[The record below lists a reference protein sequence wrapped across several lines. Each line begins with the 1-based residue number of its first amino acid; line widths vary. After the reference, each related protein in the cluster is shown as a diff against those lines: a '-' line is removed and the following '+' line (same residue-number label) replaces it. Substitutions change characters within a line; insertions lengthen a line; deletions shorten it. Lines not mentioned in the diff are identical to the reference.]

1 MRGDQAGAGAQVADL
16 VLQRRG
22 GGRSRGG
29 LRFECVDLR
38 AQRRDLAPG
47 IGVGGFQLLHVPR
60 QGLIAGDL
68 VRRRQ
73 ELRPDLAGQD
83 ESRGHRDEGDEH
95 DAGEVLSR
103 HRPQFSIPG
112 VTIGSRHMAVETRA
126 SAFQTAQRRFDA
138 AADVI
143 GLSDDARGSLR
154 EVKRELTVHFPVR
167 MDDGSVH
174 VFTGWRVQHN
184 ISRGPAKGG
193 IRYHP
198 DVDLDLVKALAML
211 MTWKCAAVGIPYG
224 GSKGAVAV
232 DPRKLSQNELE
243 HLTRR
248 YATEIAIL
256 IGPEKD
262 IPAPDMGTSP
272 QIMAW
277 IMDTISMHQGHS
289 VTASVTGKPVDV
301 GGSEGRVEAPGRGAT
316 YLTLEALK
324 YLHIDEETPTVAVQG
339 YGQVGRSATRLLT
352 EAGLHVVAVSDSKGG
367 VYNPKGLDLAALDEH
382 RQVRGG
388 VSGFKKAD
396 AVTNPELLELPV
408 TVLVPAAVQDQIT
421 EHNAGRIRARLIT
434 EGANAAVSPEA
445 DPILHERGIF
455 LVPDI
460 IANAGGVI
468 VSYFEWVQDL
478 QAFFWEEEEIN
489 TKLHHVITRAF
500 YEILHT
506 SVNKRV
512 DMRNAAYALAVQRV
526 ANATTVRGIYP

>member
-1 MRGDQAGAGAQVADL
+1 
-16 VLQRRG
+16 
-22 GGRSRGG
+22 
-29 LRFECVDLR
+29 
-38 AQRRDLAPG
+38 
-47 IGVGGFQLLHVPR
+47 
-60 QGLIAGDL
+60 
-68 VRRRQ
+68 
-73 ELRPDLAGQD
+73 
-83 ESRGHRDEGDEH
+83 
-95 DAGEVLSR
+95 
-103 HRPQFSIPG
+103 
-112 VTIGSRHMAVETRA
+112 MAVELRT

-143 GLSDDARGSLR
+143 GLTDDTRTGLR

-198 DVDLDLVKALAML
+198 HVNLDLVKAMAML
-211 MTWKCAAVGIPYG
+211 MTWKCAAVGLPYG
-224 GSKGAVAV
+224 GAKGAVACE
-232 DPRKLSQNELE
+232 PSKLSLSELE

-248 YATEIAIL
+248 YATEISIL

-272 QIMAW
+272 QVMAW
-277 IMDTISMHQGHS
+277 IMDTVSMHSGHS

-301 GGSEGRVEAPGRGAT
+301 GGSEGRIDAPGRGAT

-324 YLHIDEETPTVAVQG
+324 YLHVDEETPTVAVQG

-352 EAGLHVVAVSDSKGG
+352 EAGLKVVAVSDSKGG
-367 VYNPKGLDLAALDEH
+367 VYNPNGLDLAALDEH

-388 VSGFKKAD
+388 VGGFKKAD
-396 AVTNPELLELPV
+396 NVTNAELLELPV
-408 TVLVPAAVQDQIT
+408 TVLVPAAVQDQIH
-421 EHNAGRIRARLIT
+421 EGNAGRVRARLIT
-434 EGANAAVSPEA
+434 EGANAAVTPEA
-445 DPILHERGIF
+445 DPILTERGIF
-455 LVPDI
+455 VIPDV

-506 SVNKRV
+506 SVNKRI
-512 DMRNAAYALAVQRV
+512 DMRLAAYVLAVQRV

>member
-1 MRGDQAGAGAQVADL
+1 
-16 VLQRRG
+16 
-22 GGRSRGG
+22 
-29 LRFECVDLR
+29 
-38 AQRRDLAPG
+38 
-47 IGVGGFQLLHVPR
+47 
-60 QGLIAGDL
+60 
-68 VRRRQ
+68 
-73 ELRPDLAGQD
+73 
-83 ESRGHRDEGDEH
+83 
-95 DAGEVLSR
+95 
-103 HRPQFSIPG
+103 
-112 VTIGSRHMAVETRA
+112 MAVEIRL
-126 SAFQTAQRRFDA
+126 SAFETAQRRFDA

-143 GLSDDARGSLR
+143 GLSDDSRRGLR

-167 MDDGSVH
+167 MDDGSVR
-174 VFTGWRVQHN
+174 VFTGWRVHHN

-198 DVDLDLVKALAML
+198 NVTLDLVKAMAML
-211 MTWKCAAVGIPYG
+211 MTWKCSAVGLPYG
-224 GSKGAVAV
+224 GAKGAVAC
-232 DPRKLSQNELE
+232 DPGKLSLSELE

-262 IPAPDMGTSP
+262 IPAPDMGTNP
-272 QIMAW
+272 QVMAW
-277 IMDTISMHQGHS
+277 IMDTISMHSGHS

-301 GGSEGRVEAPGRGAT
+301 GGSEGRVDAPGRGAT

-324 YLHIDEETPTVAVQG
+324 YLHVEEETPTLAVQG
-339 YGQVGRSATRLLT
+339 YGQVGRSTSRLLS
-352 EAGLHVVAVSDSKGG
+352 EAGFSVVAVSDSKGA
-367 VYNPKGLDLAALDEH
+367 VYNPKGLDLAALEEH

-388 VSGFKKAD
+388 VSGFTKAD
-396 AVTNPELLELPV
+396 SITNAELLELPV

-421 EHNAGRIRARLIT
+421 AENAGRIRAKLIT
-434 EGANAAVSPEA
+434 EGANAAVAPEA
-445 DPILHERGIF
+445 DPILQDRGIF
-455 LVPDI
+455 VIPDI

-506 SVNKRV
+506 SVNKRI
-512 DMRNAAYALAVQRV
+512 DMRLAAYAIAVQRV

>member
-1 MRGDQAGAGAQVADL
+1 
-16 VLQRRG
+16 
-22 GGRSRGG
+22 
-29 LRFECVDLR
+29 
-38 AQRRDLAPG
+38 
-47 IGVGGFQLLHVPR
+47 
-60 QGLIAGDL
+60 
-68 VRRRQ
+68 
-73 ELRPDLAGQD
+73 
-83 ESRGHRDEGDEH
+83 
-95 DAGEVLSR
+95 
-103 HRPQFSIPG
+103 
-112 VTIGSRHMAVETRA
+112 MAVETRA

-143 GLSDDARGSLR
+143 GLSDDARLGLR
-154 EVKRELTVHFPVR
+154 DVKRELTVHFPVR

-198 DVDLDLVKALAML
+198 SITLDLVKALAML
-211 MTWKCAAVGIPYG
+211 MTWKCAAVGLPYG
-224 GSKGAVAV
+224 GAKGAVACE
-232 DPRKLSQNELE
+232 PSKLSPNELE

-262 IPAPDMGTSP
+262 IPAPDMGTNP
-272 QIMAW
+272 QVMAW
-277 IMDTISMHQGHS
+277 IMDTISMHSGHS

-301 GGSEGRVEAPGRGAT
+301 GGSEGRVDAPGRGAT
-316 YLTLEALK
+316 YLTLEGLK
-324 YLHIDEETPTVAVQG
+324 YLHVDDETPTVAVQG
-339 YGQVGRSATRLLT
+339 YGQVGRSTARLLA
-352 EAGLHVVAVSDSKGG
+352 EAGLNVVAVSDSRASIWARSAAI
-367 VYNPKGLDLAALDEH
+367 LARASALVAS
-382 RQVRGG
+382 RSCTLRT
-388 VSGFKKAD
+388 SAW
-396 AVTNPELLELPV
+396 

-421 EHNAGRIRARLIT
+421 EENAGRIRARMIT

-445 DPILHERGIF
+445 DPILHDRNIF

-506 SVNKRV
+506 SVNKRI
-512 DMRNAAYALAVQRV
+512 DMRLAAYALAVQRV

>member
-1 MRGDQAGAGAQVADL
+1 
-16 VLQRRG
+16 
-22 GGRSRGG
+22 
-29 LRFECVDLR
+29 
-38 AQRRDLAPG
+38 
-47 IGVGGFQLLHVPR
+47 
-60 QGLIAGDL
+60 
-68 VRRRQ
+68 
-73 ELRPDLAGQD
+73 
-83 ESRGHRDEGDEH
+83 
-95 DAGEVLSR
+95 
-103 HRPQFSIPG
+103 
-112 VTIGSRHMAVETRA
+112 MAVETRV
-126 SAFQTAQRRFDA
+126 SAFETAQRRFDA

-143 GLSDDARGSLR
+143 GLSDDARRGLR

-167 MDDGSVH
+167 MDGGSVQ

-198 DVDLDLVKALAML
+198 DITLDLVKALAML
-211 MTWKCAAVGIPYG
+211 MTWKCAAVGLPYG
-224 GSKGAVAV
+224 GAKGAVAC
-232 DPRKLSQNELE
+232 DPTKLSNSELE

-256 IGPEKD
+256 LGPERD

-277 IMDTISMHQGHS
+277 IMDTVSMHSGHS
-289 VTASVTGKPVDV
+289 VTASVTGKPVEV
-301 GGSEGRVEAPGRGAT
+301 GGSEGRVDAPGRGAT

-324 YLHIDEETPTVAVQG
+324 YLHVDDETPSVAVQG
-339 YGQVGRSATRLLT
+339 YGKVARGTARLLA
-352 EAGLHVVAVSDSKGG
+352 EVGLNVVAMSDSKGG
-367 VYNPKGLDLAALDEH
+367 VYNPKGLDLIALEEH

-396 AVTNPELLELPV
+396 TITNAELIELPV
-408 TVLVPAAVQDQIT
+408 TVLVPAATQDQVT
-421 EHNAGRIRARLIT
+421 ERNASKIRARLVT
-434 EGANAAVSPEA
+434 EGANAAVTPDA
-445 DPILHERGIF
+445 DPILHDRNIF
-455 LVPDI
+455 LIPDI

-478 QAFFWEEEEIN
+478 QAFFWEEDEIN

-506 SVNKRV
+506 SVNKRI
-512 DMRNAAYALAVQRV
+512 DMRLAAYALAVQRV